1 MKNTKRIFAMGM
13 AALLAAGCLTGC
25 GAPGASGEETAGGD
39 TVYKVGVVQY
49 ADHPS
54 LDNCREGFVLGLRE
68 AGLEEGKNL
77 ELTAKSAQGN
87 DATNIQIAQ
96 SFVSGKMDL
105 VCGVA
110 TPSAMALY
118 NVCFEK
124 KIPVVFNAVSDPV
137 QAKLAKS
144 RTEALDGI
152 SGISDAL
159 PVEDQL
165 KLIREI
171 LPDARKIGIVYTTSE
186 ANSVST
192 IETYKNLAGQY
203 GFEIVEKGI
212 SNAAELPQA
221 MDILVGEADCISN
234 MTDNTVV
241 NNLPVELE
249 KAGARNI
256 PVFGS
261 EEEQVGNGCV
271 ASAGIDYIELGKKAG
286 AMAARVLK
294 GENIS
299 DMPYETITES
309 KITVN
314 PAAAEKLGIEIPESV
329 TARAEVK
336 ESGK

>member
-1 MKNTKRIFAMGM
+1 MKKTKRIIAMGM
-13 AALLAAGCLTGC
+13 AALLSAGCLAGC
-25 GAPGASGEETAGGD
+25 QNPGASGGTAGSGEK
-39 TVYKVGVVQY
+39 VYKVGVVQY

-118 NVCFEK
+118 NVCYEK
-124 KIPVVFNAVSDPV
+124 KIPVVFNAISDPV

-165 KLIREI
+165 RLIREI
-171 LPDARKIGIVYTTSE
+171 LPDAGKIGIVYTTSE

-192 IETYKNLAGQY
+192 IETYKSLAGQY
-203 GFEIVEKGI
+203 GFQIVEKGI

-221 MDILVGEADCISN
+221 MDLLAGDADCISN

-241 NNLPVELE
+241 NNLPVVLE

-261 EEEQVGNGCV
+261 EEEQVGNGCI

-299 DMPYETITES
+299 GMPYETITES

-314 PAAAEKLGIEIPESV
+314 PAAAEKLGIRIPESV